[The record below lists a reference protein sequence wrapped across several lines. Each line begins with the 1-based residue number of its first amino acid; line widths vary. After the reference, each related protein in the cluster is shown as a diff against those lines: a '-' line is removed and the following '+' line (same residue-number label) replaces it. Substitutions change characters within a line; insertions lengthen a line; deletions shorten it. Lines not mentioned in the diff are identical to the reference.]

1 MFSQSVEEAERLR
14 RFCHA
19 GLNGALVSALT
30 KPQNALG
37 SLWNSVHCHATE
49 DSQDAQSC
57 AGTACPDSSSH
68 NADDDA
74 NHLR

>member
-1 MFSQSVEEAERLR
+1 
-14 RFCHA
+14 
-19 GLNGALVSALT
+19 
-30 KPQNALG
+30 
-37 SLWNSVHCHATE
+37 VHCHATE